1 MVEPFSRTVEKVLRV
16 VEAELLQNG
25 FNNIDMVWFRR
36 THWPRGMHWWP
47 TVMAPGEVGVGPH
60 ALLSS
65 EFSGGVY

>member
-1 MVEPFSRTVEKVLRV
+1 M
-16 VEAELLQNG
+16 A

-36 THWPRGMHWWP
+36 THWPKGMHWWP